1 MNRRQQQKIDIYYLE
16 FKDIIKFYNMNNNN
30 IIILDKKINGNYERL
45 QKAINSKKFNFI
57 NILK

>member
-1 MNRRQQQKIDIYYLE
+1 MRQQQKINIYYLE
-16 FKDIIKFYNMNNNN
+16 YKNMIKFYNMNNNN
-30 IIILDKKINGNYERL
+30 VIILDKNIHGNYERL